1 MYIKIHTECQV
12 ELFGERSTQ
21 VCTNLFLTGQFQLK
35 AGLFEESKANSAIA
49 ITMLEELK
57 DKFEDDYAIL
67 AIKYYLQAANI
78 NFIMANYQEARK
90 NALKGLQIIETSPAS
105 PDIQKSVDN
114 SKRDLLNIKIRSTA
128 KLDNI
133 DPWKMRE
140 EEAEAHQLGVTL
152 MPDEA

>member
-1 MYIKIHTECQV
+1 
-12 ELFGERSTQ
+12 
-21 VCTNLFLTGQFQLK
+21 
-35 AGLFEESKANSAIA
+35 
-49 ITMLEELK
+49 
-57 DKFEDDYAIL
+57 
-67 AIKYYLQAANI
+67 
-78 NFIMANYQEARK
+78 MANYQEARK